1 MSRAAVGMMRLAW
14 KPAVMLLTFA
24 AIAVALRQ
32 SGFDPRAAMASA
44 GSHGPAAFV
53 AIGAAACAV
62 AVPRQ
67 VVALAGGYAFGFW
80 PGAALT
86 LVAEVVGCAI
96 DFGWARLLGRRA
108 ALGFLQRR
116 GEGRFARLDRFLTG
130 RAFTATLTL
139 RLLPVGSN
147 VLLNL
152 MAGVSGAATGPF
164 LAASAIGYV
173 PQTVVFALAG
183 AGAGLSNGVQFGV
196 AVGLLLLSVGLGVV
210 LLKRGGPLPDG
221 E

>member
-1 MSRAAVGMMRLAW
+1 MIGMARLLW
-14 KPAVMLLTFA
+14 KPGLMLLVFA
-24 AIAVALRQ
+24 AVALALRE

-53 AIGAAACAV
+53 LVGALACAV

-80 PGAALT
+80 QGAALT
-86 LVAEVVGCAI
+86 LLAEVAGCAI

-108 ALGFLQRR
+108 ALSFLERR
-116 GEGRFARLDRFLTG
+116 AGGRLQRLDRFLTG

-152 MAGVSGAATGPF
+152 VAGVSGVAVGRF
-164 LAASAIGYV
+164 LVASAIGYV

-183 AGAGLSNGVQFGV
+183 AGAGLSNGVQFGL
-196 AVGLLLLSVGLGVV
+196 AAFLLLLSVGLG
-210 LLKRGGPLPDG
+210 LLLLRRRPVAAAL
-221 E
+221 